1 MDEGVLV
8 QWGTSTGGGKR
19 WYLHGMG
26 FKKTGNCMHSSFN
39 SKIAFQFQQDLF
51 SRHNSILQHVIVVCV
66 CVCVCVCVSTCT

>member
-26 FKKTGNCMHSSFN
+26 FKKTGNCTAHPIPTRFC
-39 SKIAFQFQQDLF
+39 FQD
-51 SRHNSILQHVIVVCV
+51 IIPHVIVVCV
-66 CVCVCVCVSTCT
+66 CEHVYLSQPVFAYRITNKYSK